1 MRSAWIGPLFA
12 LSLFLAPAADA
23 AGGARL
29 RVVATTT
36 DLQSLVEAVGGERV
50 AASAI
55 VPPGRDPEEYQP
67 RPQDLSRLKDAA
79 LVVRVGVDYDL
90 WLDRLLA
97 QAGEPALER
106 GGARYVDASFAIA
119 LLDVRGSAVGPG
131 HPHGSG
137 NPHYWL
143 DPSNAEIIT
152 GTLLEALAR
161 IDAAGARY
169 YERRRIAFLEQLA
182 ERERTWSRTLAPL
195 QGVPLIAYHNN
206 WAYFARRFR
215 LNFAGYI
222 EAKPGVPPGP
232 AHLAGLL
239 AAMRSQGIRVIVRQ
253 PYEPERDTRFLAER
267 SGARVVTLAASVGS
281 VAQAGNYLSLLDHNV
296 SALANGYA
304 GPP

>member
-1 MRSAWIGPLFA
+1 MRIAWIGLLLA
-12 LSLFLAPAADA
+12 LSLVPAAGA
-23 AGGARL
+23 AGTAAL
-29 RVVATTT
+29 RVVSTTT

-55 VPPGRDPEEYQP
+55 VPPAQDPEEYQP
-67 RPQDLSRLKDAA
+67 RPQDLNRLRDAA

-97 QAGEPALER
+97 QGGDPALKR

-143 DPSNAEIIT
+143 DPENAEIIT

-161 IDAAGARY
+161 VDGGNVRY
-169 YERRRIAFLEQLA
+169 YERRRNAFLDKLKSRRQA
-182 ERERTWSRTLAPL
+182 WTRTLAPL

-222 EAKPGVPPGP
+222 EAKPGVPPSP

-239 AAMRSQGIRVIVRQ
+239 AAMRTQGIRIIVRQ
-253 PYEPERDTRFLAER
+253 PYEPERDARFLAER
-267 SGARVVTLAASVGS
+267 TGARVVTLAASVGA
-281 VAQAGNYLSLLDHNV
+281 VAQAENYLSLFDHNV
-296 SALANGYA
+296 TALANGYA
-304 GPP
+304 GSP